1 MSYEYNINQQLQT
14 IISQI
19 NQLQSQIVYINNNI
33 ASIERDLAVI
43 PNLVN
48 RINQLQREIEYI
60 NDRIASIENA
70 LRTIPKLFEQI
81 QDRLNSIGS
90 ELNKIRGRVDRLEEE
105 LQETKKE
112 LSNRINAVRDK
123 VMEVEKRVEKAEI
136 RLDEHLSEQDVVL
149 QKNSEALLNNL
160 AMQFVL
166 NVVSKSTSVAHIELS
181 HLNKKPFIVIESN
194 ENIRL
199 ILISSEISKE
209 DVEVL
214 ENLGNALREY
224 TDKEVKY
231 NILTTEVTKSE
242 TPAWLYSL
250 Q

>member
-1 MSYEYNINQQLQT
+1 MSTEYSTTEQLRQLISEINEIKQDIREINYQIDRFRSGIEEINNKIAVIENTLQT
-14 IISQI
+14 ISKSVEKMEDR
-19 NQLQSQIVYINNNI
+19 LSG
-33 ASIERDLAVI
+33 IEDELKEVGERVD
-43 PNLVN
+43 
-48 RINQLQREIEYI
+48 
-60 NDRIASIENA
+60 DIEN
-70 LRTIPKLFEQI
+70 
-81 QDRLNSIGS
+81 
-90 ELNKIRGRVDRLEEE
+90 E

-112 LSNRINAVRDK
+112 LFNRINAVRDK

-136 RLDEHLSEQDVVL
+136 RLDEHLFEQDVVL

-199 ILISSEISKE
+199 ILISSEISRE